1 MNTRKLITSMAA
13 AVMLSTG
20 LAGVGTA
27 MTSQPAQAATQSG
40 SSISIRRRSV
50 TATVNS
56 DKPQLIAYDPST
68 NKFVKAL
75 DSTYVKGQTIPV
87 YYAITA
93 TSTANGSSQN
103 VTFYFLE
110 NRTVDGKSCM
120 ILIPSTSVTPASTV
134 PTAEEFQKTAE
145 NDAKTVQDA
154 YANRTIKSIT
164 VTPKSKKGAKI
175 YYAYKKSAKSKKI
188 VFKATNK
195 KIKYGKKYKSSMIV
209 KNGKSRYVY
218 IGKKRYLKST
228 AVKVTNV
235 KYSPLNLPDDIKNL
249 IVNN

>member
-27 MTSQPAQAATQSG
+27 MTNQPAQAATQSG

-93 TSTANGSSQN
+93 TSTANGTSQN

-145 NDAKTVQDA
+145 NDAKTCLL
-154 YANRTIKSIT
+154 YT
-164 VTPKSKKGAKI
+164 
-175 YYAYKKSAKSKKI
+175 
-188 VFKATNK
+188 
-195 KIKYGKKYKSSMIV
+195 
-209 KNGKSRYVY
+209 SRCV
-218 IGKKRYLKST
+218 
-228 AVKVTNV
+228 
-235 KYSPLNLPDDIKNL
+235 
-249 IVNN
+249 

>member
-27 MTSQPAQAATQSG
+27 MTNQPAQAATQSG

-93 TSTANGSSQN
+93 TSTANGTSQN

-145 NDAKTVQDA
+145 NDAKTIQDA

-164 VTPKSKKGAKI
+164 VTPKSKRAP
-175 YYAYKKSAKSKKI
+175 KSITLIKRAQNQRRLSSKQPI
-188 VFKATNK
+188 RRSNMARN
-195 KIKYGKKYKSSMIV
+195 ISHQ
-209 KNGKSRYVY
+209 
-218 IGKKRYLKST
+218 
-228 AVKVTNV
+228 
-235 KYSPLNLPDDIKNL
+235 
-249 IVNN
+249 